1 MTPSTVTPTIHAT
14 AVLVGRCAVLIRGP
28 SGSGKSRLAL
38 RLIEAAVTAGGFAR
52 LVADDRTIVT
62 AVGGRLLARP
72 PENLAGMIEV
82 RGIGVDRH
90 PHEPVA
96 VVGLVVDLADP
107 QAERLPAASDARVV
121 LEGVS
126 MPRLRLPAGVDP
138 LPAVLAALARLGPA
152 PVAPP

>member
-1 MTPSTVTPTIHAT
+1 MTPTLHAT

-38 RLIEAAVTAGGFAR
+38 RLIEAAGTVGGFAR

-62 AVGGRLLARP
+62 AAGGRLLARP

-82 RGIGVDRH
+82 RGLGIGRR

-107 QAERLPAASDARVV
+107 RAERLPDATDTVV
-121 LEGVS
+121 CIEGIE
-126 MPRLRLPAGVDP
+126 MPLLRLPPGVDP
-138 LPAVLAALARLGPA
+138 LPAVLAALAGLDSDGPTSA
-152 PVAPP
+152 

>member
-1 MTPSTVTPTIHAT
+1 MTPTLHAT
-14 AVLVGRCAVLIRGP
+14 AVLVGRRAVLIRGP

-38 RLIEAAVTAGGFAR
+38 RLIEATVTAGGFAR

-72 PENLAGMIEV
+72 PEGLAGMIEV
-82 RGIGVDRH
+82 RGFGIGRR

-96 VVGLVVDLADP
+96 VVGLVVDLGDP
-107 QAERLPAASDARVV
+107 QAERLPDLSDTRVI
-121 LEGVS
+121 LEGVA

-138 LPAVLAALARLGPA
+138 LPAVLAALAGLGPE
-152 PVAPP
+152 PTTVP